1 MENQMT
7 DRELWAT
14 YWKNYKFTPIPEHPV
29 YKKYIALPPGK
40 SFIEIGGFPGFNAG
54 YLYKHV
60 CQDVTLL
67 DFYVDHEAIRKVE
80 RQNGIPEGSIKAIEA
95 DLFKFHTDKRY
106 DIVFSLGFIEHF
118 QDTQDVVARHADLLA
133 EGGQLLILLPNL
145 RGINGAL
152 QYLFDRA
159 NLRIHNLSSM
169 VPARLEGICRNLGLK
184 DIRVEYTRK
193 PMVWLEPKPGLA
205 GKVGRLAAKTLS
217 YALKAFPIKCRLLS
231 PYIVVSA
238 RK

>member
-1 MENQMT
+1 M
-7 DRELWAT
+7 
-14 YWKNYKFTPIPEHPV
+14 
-29 YKKYIALPPGK
+29 
-40 SFIEIGGFPGFNAG
+40 
-54 YLYKHV
+54 
-60 CQDVTLL
+60 
-67 DFYVDHEAIRKVE
+67 
-80 RQNGIPEGSIKAIEA
+80 
-95 DLFKFHTDKRY
+95 
-106 DIVFSLGFIEHF
+106 
-118 QDTQDVVARHADLLA
+118 LA